1 MAYTPVECFDIFR
14 PEVIK
19 EATRIHPVAEAKLVS
34 NDFTGIDFGWIG
46 YVAPDDST
54 IGIQPDMLEY
64 ITSRAAGW
72 NSIIS
77 LIGNLDQLKSHPR
90 TEDNLEVIRRWEEVR
105 ANDILT
111 AKQKKEL
118 RNPEQEHILLINEK
132 GDFELLPYFQITNVA
147 DKSEEV
153 RAFIFERN
161 NKIWVVFW
169 HISGEANMELP
180 IDSKNI
186 KLFTEL
192 GKEIPVQNSDDGIIL
207 PVGNRKYAQFDLS
220 REQVIKI
227 FSQAILQ

>member
-1 MAYTPVECFDIFR
+1 M
-14 PEVIK
+14 
-19 EATRIHPVAEAKLVS
+19 
-34 NDFTGIDFGWIG
+34 
-46 YVAPDDST
+46 APDDST

-161 NKIWVVFW
+161 NKIWSF
-169 HISGEANMELP
+169 SG
-180 IDSKNI
+180 
-186 KLFTEL
+186 
-192 GKEIPVQNSDDGIIL
+192 
-207 PVGNRKYAQFDLS
+207 
-220 REQVIKI
+220 I
-227 FSQAILQ
+227 FQEKQIWNYL